1 MNTTRL
7 SHSFLRDKAVLL
19 LAALSLSLFSCSSDN
34 SDDVAVSNV
43 PNGQYTSLST
53 DLKAMAASPTLKTML
68 VAHRANTYSGI
79 QDDIP
84 ENSIPGIER
93 CIEEGVDMIEI
104 DPRATS
110 DGVLILMH
118 NAKLDAT
125 TTSTGAIN
133 AQTYRIIQSH
143 YLTVNG
149 KVTKYRI
156 PTLSE
161 ALDAAKDRIYV
172 CIDVKEKEWLTD
184 IVKMVVEKGMTDQ
197 VCYYTGEDTSY
208 LDVILNVDKNGI
220 LLPWVSYGNIIPQL
234 HMQYPS
240 LMMFQTGIGY
250 SAIDQMLSEAR
261 SEGIVN
267 YVNYLDYDDKMLEGD
282 FSKLDDFISKGIQV
296 MQSDYCDLLIPKMKE
311 GGYNIR

>member
-1 MNTTRL
+1 M
-7 SHSFLRDKAVLL
+7 
-19 LAALSLSLFSCSSDN
+19 
-34 SDDVAVSNV
+34 
-43 PNGQYTSLST
+43 
-53 DLKAMAASPTLKTML
+53 
-68 VAHRANTYSGI
+68 
-79 QDDIP
+79 
-84 ENSIPGIER
+84 
-93 CIEEGVDMIEI
+93 
-104 DPRATS
+104 
-110 DGVLILMH
+110 
-118 NAKLDAT
+118 
-125 TTSTGAIN
+125 
-133 AQTYRIIQSH
+133 
-143 YLTVNG
+143 
-149 KVTKYRI
+149 
-156 PTLSE
+156 
-161 ALDAAKDRIYV
+161 
-172 CIDVKEKEWLTD
+172 TD

-220 LLPWVSYGNIIPQL
+220 LLPWVSYGSIIPQL

-282 FSKLDDFISKGIQV
+282 FSKLNDFISKGIQV